1 MAASVMFYI
10 PETLILLAL
19 GLSPTV
25 VAFIVDK
32 SKGKY
37 ATISVGGMNIAG
49 ITPALLDLWS
59 GKNNISAAMGILTD
73 PLDLMI
79 MFAGAAFGWMLYLTI
94 PPVVSGLLTL
104 IAQHRIAQLR
114 GDQKKLIKEWGE
126 GIAVGPR
133 AIDAREAAQD
143 QDDIVDEK
151 ISASNGE
158 PGEESLDQ
166 LDNVN
171 GVPEPQTPSN
181 T

>member
-1 MAASVMFYI
+1 MGASVMFYI

-49 ITPALLDLWS
+49 ITPALLELWG
-59 GKNNISAAMGILTD
+59 GKNNISAAMSILTD
-73 PLDLMI
+73 PLDLLI
-79 MFAGAAFGWMLYLTI
+79 MFAGAAFGWMIYLTI

-104 IAQHRIAQLR
+104 ISQHRISQLR
-114 GDQKKLIKEWGE
+114 SEQKKLIKEWGE

-133 AIDAREAAQD
+133 ALDAREAGQNL
-143 QDDIVDEK
+143 DDVVDENMV
-151 ISASNGE
+151 ASNGE
-158 PGEESLDQ
+158 PDEEPREE
-166 LDNVN
+166 LDNAN
-171 GVPEPQTPSN
+171 SMPEPQTPSN